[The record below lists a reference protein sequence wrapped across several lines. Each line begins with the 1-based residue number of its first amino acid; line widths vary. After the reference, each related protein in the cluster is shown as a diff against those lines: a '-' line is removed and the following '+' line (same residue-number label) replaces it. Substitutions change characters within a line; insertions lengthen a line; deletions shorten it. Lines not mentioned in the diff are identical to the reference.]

1 MQKRFDG
8 VDDSRLS
15 TDSRQAAW
23 RANNGSFAVGDL
35 AIQIGSDLQEYKH
48 RAQCINDQWLH
59 PRGLIVPGRLIV
71 MLEIKYQQKILAEM
85 SN

>member
-1 MQKRFDG
+1 M
-8 VDDSRLS
+8 
-15 TDSRQAAW
+15 
-23 RANNGSFAVGDL
+23 GDL

-59 PRGLIVPGRLIV
+59 SRGLIVSGRLIV